1 MRWVA
6 KGSLRGPAGPRGP
19 QGQQG
24 PAGRD
29 GVAVQL
35 AGFAA
40 MYVDAVGDLWCETVG
55 EDPSGAFEMDSQG
68 NLYVKI
74 GE

>member
-1 MRWVA
+1 MRWVE
-6 KGSLRGPAGPRGP
+6 KGSIRGPAGPQGP
-19 QGQQG
+19 QGQRG

-40 MYVDAVGDLWCETVG
+40 MHVDAAGDLWCETAG
-55 EDPSGAFEMDSQG
+55 DDPGAFEMDAHG
-68 NLYVKI
+68 DLFVKI